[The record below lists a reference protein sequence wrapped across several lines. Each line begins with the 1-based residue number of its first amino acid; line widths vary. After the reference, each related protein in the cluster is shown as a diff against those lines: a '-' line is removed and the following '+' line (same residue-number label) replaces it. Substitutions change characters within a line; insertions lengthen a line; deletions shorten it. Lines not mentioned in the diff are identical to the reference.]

1 MLKYIRCHRKKMG
14 WYIWNVAEN
23 KRNVLVKNNLEICTV
38 CRNHNT
44 VIISSSVNF
53 LPDKN
58 GESFWI
64 GANDIDIERDW
75 ARSQISQNYSSVI
88 GMTVNRIIIT
98 MEIVAILNGIIYYTD
113 GMMNHVMLA
122 FSTSAKNR
130 CLMEHKCMRSC
141 YAQLNIYNL
150 SIIKY

>member
-1 MLKYIRCHRKKMG
+1 
-14 WYIWNVAEN
+14 
-23 KRNVLVKNNLEICTV
+23 
-38 CRNHNT
+38 
-44 VIISSSVNF
+44 VNF

-122 FSTSAKNR
+122 VSITAK
-130 CLMEHKCMRSC
+130 
-141 YAQLNIYNL
+141 IGV
-150 SIIKY
+150 